1 MKKIFT
7 IAFFVALT
15 LTAFGQKKVLVE
27 HFSNAS
33 CSNCGV
39 YSPQVFSFVDQNANV
54 IAISYHAPF
63 PYQHDSLHFD
73 NAAHNNARI
82 SYYGVNGTPYTI
94 MEGSFDKGP
103 AASMVNRLGTKTTER
118 VNGSPA
124 MQPIVEILNA
134 TLKNGIVTAKVV
146 FISTDAIKD
155 KDLRGHIALIEKNVP
170 KTAYLA
176 SPGTNSEQVYKNV
189 MRQMYMPQTGY
200 TLKNK
205 NTATGDTV
213 EVTFPTNNVK
223 SMMELRIVAF
233 IQDNDSKEVH
243 QANDDAVKAE
253 GGGGGNPPTSV
264 QEVNGVKTVWSYNPI
279 TKNYVLAFDEA
290 QTGTISIN
298 DITGKLIATINVTN
312 ETQKTVAINQLN
324 SGIYIATFNNKNT
337 HSSTK
342 LVVE

>member
-1 MKKIFT
+1 MKKIFS
-7 IAFFVALT
+7 IALFIAIT
-15 LTAFGQKKVLVE
+15 TMAFGQKKVLIE

-39 YSPQVFSFVDQNANV
+39 FSPRVFDFVDQNANV

-63 PYQHDSLHFD
+63 PYTHDSLHFD

-82 SYYGVNGTPYTI
+82 GYYGVNGTPFTI
-94 MEGSFDKGP
+94 MEGNFDRGP
-103 AASMVNRLGTKTTER
+103 AAVLVNRLGTKTMER

-124 MQPIVEILNA
+124 AQPQVEIVSA
-134 TLKNGIVTAKVV
+134 TLKNGTVTAKVV
-146 FISTDAIKD
+146 FISNDALKD

-176 SPGTNSEQVYKNV
+176 SPGTNSEQIYKNV

-205 NTATGDTV
+205 TTSTGDTV

-223 SMMELRIVAF
+223 AIMELRIVAF
-233 IQDNDSKEVH
+233 IQDNDSREVH
-243 QANDDAVKAE
+243 QANDDAVKID
-253 GGGGGNPPTSV
+253 GGGNPPTSV
-264 QEVNGVKTVWSYNPI
+264 QEVNGVKTTWSYNPI
-279 TKNYVLAFDEA
+279 AKNYVLSFDEA

-298 DITGKLIATINVTN
+298 DITGKQIATLDVVN
-312 ETQKTVAINQLN
+312 EAQKTITINQLN

-337 HSSTK
+337 HSATK

>member
-1 MKKIFT
+1 MKKIFS
-7 IAFFVALT
+7 IALFLALT
-15 LTAFGQKKVLVE
+15 TVAFGQKKVLIE

-39 YSPQVFSFVDQNANV
+39 FSPRVFDFVDQNANV

-82 SYYGVNGTPYTI
+82 GYYGVSGTPFTI
-94 MEGSFDKGP
+94 MEGNFDRGP
-103 AASMVNRLGTKTTER
+103 AAVLVNRLGTKTTER
-118 VNGSPA
+118 VNGSPT
-124 MQPIVEILNA
+124 MQPQVEIVSA
-134 TLKNGIVTAKVV
+134 TLKNGTVTAKVV
-146 FISTDAIKD
+146 FISNDALKD

-176 SPGTNSEQVYKNV
+176 SPGTNSEQIYKNV
-189 MRQMYMPQTGY
+189 MRQMYMPQTGH

-205 NTATGDTV
+205 TTSTGDTV

-233 IQDNDSKEVH
+233 IQDNDSREVH
-243 QANDDAVKAE
+243 QANDDAVKID
-253 GGGGGNPPTSV
+253 GGGNPPPPTSV
-264 QEVNGVKTVWSYNPI
+264 QEVNGVKTTWSYNPI
-279 TKNYVLAFDEA
+279 AKNYVLTFDEA

-298 DITGKLIATINVTN
+298 DITGKQIATLNVIN
-312 ETQKTVAINQLN
+312 EAQKTVTINQLN
-324 SGIYIATFNNKNT
+324 SGIYIATFNNENT
-337 HSSTK
+337 HSSAK